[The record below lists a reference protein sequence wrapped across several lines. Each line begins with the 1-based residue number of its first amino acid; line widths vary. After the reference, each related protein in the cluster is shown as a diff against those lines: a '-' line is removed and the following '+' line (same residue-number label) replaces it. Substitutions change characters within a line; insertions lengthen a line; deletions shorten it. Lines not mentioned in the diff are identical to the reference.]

1 MIVDF
6 VSTWKLLREDDIS
19 YVKIKDMISQ
29 IVKAA
34 GAWSKAKQAEDLEQI
49 GLQISKLDADV
60 DQALPTKMS
69 LTRQSKLFDFQTL

>member
-34 GAWSKAKQAEDLEQI
+34 GAWSKAKQAEDLE
-49 GLQISKLDADV
+49 
-60 DQALPTKMS
+60 
-69 LTRQSKLFDFQTL
+69 